1 MERYGYSKLAEG
13 SIRLLRLL
21 PDQDKQSQI
30 QCQLFEF
37 ALLNSHSTC
46 PYEALSYVWGF
57 DNKPCSITVNSGDL
71 RIGSNLHAALSS
83 LRHSTL
89 ERIIWIDAL
98 CINQDDMTEKGQQV
112 QSMAKIYAKAN
123 CVIVWLGEAA
133 DESDR
138 ALLEICGAAVESPTN
153 QEDPQK
159 IFSLLSRPW
168 FQRIWVLQEVAAAR
182 HVLIKCGSTEID
194 GYAFCSGLSA
204 LKLSYDNFERLRPL
218 VTSVTYLIRGA
229 ILRPRHTG
237 PLGGRFSL
245 NIRPLSELVEMYHTR
260 KATERRDKVYALLG
274 MSSDDPTTA
283 GLSIDYTL
291 PWSQVFES
299 LIKYTLSHSLS
310 VKTWDDKEIAVI
322 RSKGLVL
329 GEVCLVERD
338 HDWEDS
344 QKVGIA
350 WKHIYFERY
359 RTSVW
364 KVQASAKSIKEGD
377 VVCLFQE
384 AKNPTIIRPC
394 GSFWV
399 VIMISLP
406 TGPIQQKNT
415 VPQNEVR
422 LNVDQFR
429 SATCSRDL
437 VLIWD
442 WDTHSIESLNN
453 EERRYENLV
462 LEQFENDS
470 LMEELHKIAI
480 LANMGLV
487 LRDLHKHAKS
497 EDCIRKVLAIFET
510 TIKNRKDASNSN
522 DCKTSFDITSDME
535 GIVKL
540 FLHIK
545 GGWLP
550 LQWASEDGHDAIV
563 KQILQKAD
571 PNMVDEEGRTPLSW
585 ASEKG
590 FGSAVKV
597 LLGTGAVDPDAR
609 DKAGWTPLLWAAKN
623 GHEEIVKLLL
633 STKTVDPDAK
643 EGNDETRGTRRTPLL
658 LASEAGHMEVVRLL
672 LETHK
677 VDLGARDESGGTSLM
692 WAVKNGHTDVVRL
705 LLQTGKIDPNASEEG
720 EVENEGGRT
729 PLMWAASNGN
739 EEIVRLLL
747 NTRRVKSG
755 VREKSSRTAIAFA
768 AESGHGAIVKLL
780 LSTIRAGPDVPD
792 KDGRTPLMLAAE
804 GGFEEIVQL
813 LLHTNK
819 VDINSKDKRGRTPLF
834 LAAKNGHEHIV
845 NILAERNELTYQELQ
860 RQVPITSNH
869 EDFLHIRDDDY
880 FEDRCKQL
888 FSDVQHWVTR
898 FSRAGDMRT
907 SRRRDE
913 IDDDVVDNLEAMLIN
928 QLDERDDDPAPGL
941 PAHLT
946 SGINDEKIIDRL
958 DNVVLD
964 GTDVDI
970 YLSDRSHRRDVFTA
984 MIMNMIWEFIFTRYL
999 FGLDRHS
1006 RQLLKSLERQLA
1018 GPPEAGRKWRAIT
1031 LTLLS
1036 QRETARRQ
1044 LSLDAE
1050 AVTNAIFQTV
1060 CAVLSPP
1067 TNIRN
1072 HLRTQLQLVVLD
1084 AAELSIEMR
1093 TQKAEYMMLPPLH
1106 PEYDT
1111 NGDLAAPIIFNAD
1124 MMNECSARTEI
1135 SNEDLQ
1141 AHEVVVR
1148 MALFPLLV
1156 KKGGD
1161 DGVGDEEIVVFPTQ
1175 VLIAPQDTDEA
1186 KVMAVPDNSVRER
1199 GLEVAAFP
1207 ADNISLVTE
1216 TYSEDRILEA
1226 SNIPQRRIVHA
1237 RRIKSNNHGSG
1248 KRRLGWVREILTKV
1262 RK

>member
-1 MERYGYSKLAEG
+1 
-13 SIRLLRLL
+13 
-21 PDQDKQSQI
+21 
-30 QCQLFEF
+30 
-37 ALLNSHSTC
+37 
-46 PYEALSYVWGF
+46 
-57 DNKPCSITVNSGDL
+57 
-71 RIGSNLHAALSS
+71 
-83 LRHSTL
+83 
-89 ERIIWIDAL
+89 
-98 CINQDDMTEKGQQV
+98 
-112 QSMAKIYAKAN
+112 MAKIYAKAD
-123 CVIVWLGEAA
+123 CAIVWLGEAA

-138 ALLEICGAAVESPTN
+138 ALLEICGAAV
-153 QEDPQK
+153 
-159 IFSLLSRPW
+159 
-168 FQRIWVLQEVAAAR
+168 LQEVAAAR
-182 HVLIKCGSTEID
+182 HILIKCGLTEID

-283 GLSIDYTL
+283 GLSIEYTL

-329 GEVCLVERD
+329 VEVCSVERD

-394 GSFWV
+394 GSYWV

-415 VPQNEVR
+415 MPQNEVR

-487 LRDLHKHAKS
+487 LRDIRKDVKS
-497 EDCIRKVLAIFET
+497 EDYIRKVLAILEMTIRNGKHASSST
-510 TIKNRKDASNSN
+510 TCENNL
-522 DCKTSFDITSDME
+522 DITSDME
-535 GIVKL
+535 GIVEL

-550 LQWASEDGHDAIV
+550 LQWASEDGQDAIV
-563 KQILQKAD
+563 KQILTKAD

-590 FGSAVKV
+590 FGAAVKV
-597 LLGTGAVDPDAR
+597 LLGTGAIDPDAR

-633 STKTVDPDAK
+633 STKTVGPDTK
-643 EGNDETRGTRRTPLL
+643 EGNDETRGTGRTPLL

-705 LLQTGKIDPNASEEG
+705 LLRTGTIHPNASEDG

-729 PLMWAASNGN
+729 PLMWAASNGY
-739 EEIVRLLL
+739 EDIVRLLL
-747 NTRRVKSG
+747 DTRRVEPDSRDKSG
-755 VREKSSRTAIAFA
+755 RTAIAFA
-768 AESGHGAIVKLL
+768 VESGVAAIVKLL
-780 LSTIRAGPDVPD
+780 LSTSRADPEVPD

-804 GGFEEIVQL
+804 GGFEEVVQL
-813 LLHTNK
+813 LLNTNK
-819 VDINSKDKRGRTPLF
+819 VNINSKDKRGRTPLF

-845 NILAERNELTYQELQ
+845 SILAERNELTYQELQ

-869 EDFLHIRDDDY
+869 ESFLNIKDDDY

-888 FSDVQHWVTR
+888 FSNVQHWVTR

-913 IDDDVVDNLEAMLIN
+913 IDDEVVDSLEAVLIS

-941 PAHLT
+941 PARLT

-958 DNVVLD
+958 DNVMLD
-964 GTDVDI
+964 GTDVDL
-970 YLSDRSHRRDVFTA
+970 YLYDRLRRRDVFTA
-984 MIMNMIWEFIFTRYL
+984 IIMGMLWEYTFTRYL
-999 FGLDRHS
+999 FGLNRET
-1006 RQLLKSLERQLA
+1006 RQVLKSLERQLP
-1018 GPPEAGRKWRAIT
+1018 GPPEARRKWRAIT

-1036 QRETARRQ
+1036 QREIARLQ
-1044 LSLDAE
+1044 LGLDAE
-1050 AVTNAIFQTV
+1050 AVTNTIFQTL
-1060 CAVLSPP
+1060 CAILSPP
-1067 TNIRN
+1067 NNIQD
-1072 HLRTQLQLVVLD
+1072 HLRAQLHLVVLE
-1084 AAELSIEMR
+1084 AAELSVEIR
-1093 TQKAEYMMLPPLH
+1093 TQKAEYMMLPPLS
-1106 PEYDT
+1106 PEYDA
-1111 NGDLAAPIIFNAD
+1111 NGDLTATAFFNPHL
-1124 MMNECSARTEI
+1124 MNECSAGTEI

-1161 DGVGDEEIVVFPTQ
+1161 DGVGDDEMVVFPAQ

-1186 KVMAVPDNSVRER
+1186 KAMAVPENSEKEK
-1199 GLEVAAFP
+1199 GLEVAAVS
-1207 ADNISLVTE
+1207 ADNISQVTE
-1216 TYSEDRILEA
+1216 TSSEDSILETSDISQKEILEPGRTEL
-1226 SNIPQRRIVHA
+1226 SN
-1237 RRIKSNNHGSG
+1237 SG
-1248 KRRLGWVREILTKV
+1248 PGNRRLGWVREILAKV